1 MNKYRFSLNQGDKYF
16 NIPIEVKFDTLGRN
30 DLINEYK
37 DEVLEQIINP
47 IEDFEVTR
55 YAHKTWIQNNQP
67 KSSINYKFHF
77 FDRSGD
83 MSSISSVNSS
93 VWVNDYVF
101 TDNPNFTGTC
111 FNDADIYYNTNSFK
125 RSFFKLDLY
134 DTKESETQQ
143 IYATI
148 IIPTQQGTTRNSSTT
163 PYTGSGPINGPTI
176 PDIMPGD
183 GDFGLSVIP
192 ERQNFV
198 YAELMSFSDSYKA
211 TFTSCDSYILEL
223 YLEVGMYLNEMLPSI
238 MAGNSFSIN
247 WQNTICYEFTSID
260 TLTLIPDPPLY
271 TYIDDINDF
280 QTNDCGCL
288 PPASNSPTPTP
299 SSTPP
304 QPSNTPSPTPTPTP
318 PNSPGTG
325 GDVNPNSGGI
335 GNPETSSLTTA
346 PPNVKIKKPNFILDY
361 LGDKEGYFIYW
372 LKNPNY
378 INIDTFYMSAKF
390 FNAKTGQFIRM
401 MNKRQNTLTK
411 RFTFDKSK
419 YFYYKVMLDYD
430 NYEYEIRDTE
440 TDQRV
445 GTDIYE
451 IKWYEYVNPS

>member
-1 MNKYRFSLNQGDKYF
+1 VNKYRFSLNQGDKYF

-37 DEVLEQIINP
+37 DEVLEQVINP

-101 TDNPNFTGTC
+101 TDNPNFTGTS
-111 FNDADIYYNTNSFK
+111 FNDADIYYSANSFK

-163 PYTGSGPINGPTI
+163 PYTGSGPISGPTI
-176 PDIMPGD
+176 PDIMPGG

-198 YAELMSFSDSYKA
+198 YAELMSFSDSYEA
-211 TFTSCDSYILEL
+211 TFYNCNSYAITK
-223 YLEVGMYLNEMLPSI
+223 YIDVNVYYNDMNFPYNSYKITVG
-238 MAGNSFSIN
+238 G
-247 WQNTICYEFTSID
+247 ICYELNNVDTSN
-260 TLTLIPDPPLY
+260 LIPDPPIED
-271 TYIDDINDF
+271 YISSINEL
-280 QTNDCGCL
+280 TLGDCGCI
-288 PPASNSPTPTP
+288 PASNTPTPTP
-299 SSTPP
+299 STVPP
-304 QPSNTPSPTPTPTP
+304 QPSNTPSPTPTPSP

-325 GDVNPNSGGI
+325 GEVNPNPGGI
-335 GNPETSSLTTA
+335 GNPEVPSLTTA
-346 PPNVKIKKPNFILDY
+346 PPNVQIKKPNFILDY

-390 FNAKTGQFIRM
+390 FNAKTGQFVRM